1 MRTVGGRCDEGTAG
15 RARWCAPREFH
26 RPPLRFLSGFA
37 YGPPVLAR
45 SSGFSSRVSSVLFG
59 RAVCGV
65 ALCRLVLAGFIM
77 AILPAA
83 PTTTI
88 AAPGETVVDVRTLGA
103 IGDGTVHRVQEWI
116 AQGRYRSL
124 AELQRDYPEVASL
137 HWSIDEAAFTR
148 ALALLPVEGGTIL
161 LPAGRYVAAAQS
173 WTIRRDHVRLLGDG
187 ADRTILSTAPGLSEA
202 LVLSPYRHGGW
213 RSAPD
218 QIYPIG
224 SDSGGA
230 GAAGV
235 QLRDAAWASDFR
247 PGELIFIRNGACRFD
262 QDYGEFNEVV
272 GTDGAGFL
280 RLRHPLSR
288 DYTLARLAWAGE
300 VANGFALPAVQQT
313 AVVAI
318 RTGEGYFSPKTGDAI
333 SIGGEL
339 LAVAGVTG
347 ERLSVRNPGRAN
359 APAGTVIPAG
369 ARIAVARGV
378 IRLTQTTRDFRAEAL
393 TIIGR
398 RKVVVVSNSYGSV
411 FRDCVLIRDPEG
423 VDMNGGLTIDGD
435 DGRWARF
442 ERCTVRAA
450 PPWPMQFARSFGGVV
465 FSDCV
470 FTDANVGFTEFNFD
484 CEVRDSVF
492 LFRGGWPSAVVV
504 VGKSCGDLR
513 ILENRIYAE
522 NAAAIFSGHLDI
534 QSQKL
539 NADGDTL
546 IGNNTIQVVGNTPV
560 FSFPASRPPLLI
572 GNRVANPP
580 DLKFPDVRAVATTI
594 AAEPEGAASAEG
606 GEVVLAVVAG
616 GSAPL
621 DYQWRRAGRALAGA
635 TDSTL
640 ALRRIGPDDVGVY
653 DVAVTGVTTAHSR
666 PVVVGVRP
674 PAGARVAGAVV
685 TTPQW
690 QGIRH
695 PNGAIY
701 DQFLLAGAAG
711 TFTALPGRIA
721 RMSFLDPR
729 QNIVQVELAGAGAV
743 TVVLEDPVGP
753 VAPVLYRQQEVRY
766 MQGTATVVLAGAD
779 ATTHLSVYSVGPR
792 TNPGVTRPEVTYDGW
807 ARLAAIGIATD
818 SGAMGGLHLGDV
830 AFGAQAGFCG
840 VLAPSLATVA
850 QLPVPIHDL
859 VAETEATPGLVFAPG
874 GTVALALA
882 GGDLLQP
889 NGRPVVVAGLVR
901 LLPTDGMD
909 SSGRWAPARKCRAV
923 LWSESGGDVT
933 SLLVDGP

>member
-1 MRTVGGRCDEGTAG
+1 M
-15 RARWCAPREFH
+15 
-26 RPPLRFLSGFA
+26 
-37 YGPPVLAR
+37 LAR
-45 SSGFSSRVSSVLFG
+45 SSGSSSRVSSVLLG
-59 RAVCGV
+59 REACGI
-65 ALCRLVLAGFIM
+65 ALCRLVLAGFFV
-77 AILPAA
+77 AVLPVA
-83 PTTTI
+83 PTATI
-88 AAPGETVVDVRTLGA
+88 AAPGETVIDVGTLGA

-116 AQGRYRSL
+116 GQGRYRSL

-137 HWSIDEAAFTR
+137 HWSIDEAAFAR
-148 ALALLPVEGGTIL
+148 ALALLPEEGGTIV

-187 ADRTILSTAPGLSEA
+187 ADRTILSTAPGLSDA

-218 QIYPIG
+218 QIYPI
-224 SDSGGA
+224 DSGSGSI

-235 QLRDAAWASDFR
+235 QLRVAAWAADFR
-247 PGELIFIRNGACRFD
+247 PGDLVFIRNGACRFD
-262 QDYGEFNEVV
+262 QDYGEFNEVAGV
-272 GTDGAGFL
+272 DDAGFL

-288 DYTLARLAWAGE
+288 DYSLARLAWAGE
-300 VANGFALPAVQQT
+300 VAAPFALPAEQQT

-339 LAVAGVTG
+339 LAVAAVTG
-347 ERLSVRNPGRAN
+347 DRLSVRNPGRAN
-359 APAGTVIPAG
+359 APAGTVIPVG
-369 ARIAVARGV
+369 ARIAMARGV

-442 ERCTVRAA
+442 ERCTLRAA

-470 FTDANVGFTEFNFD
+470 FADANVGFTEFNFD

-492 LFRGGWPSAVVV
+492 LFHGAWPPAVVV

-513 ILENRIYAE
+513 ILENRIFAV
-522 NAAAIFSGHLDI
+522 NAAAIFSGHQDI

-539 NADGDTL
+539 NAEGDTL
-546 IGNNTIQVVGNTPV
+546 IGNNTIQVMGSTPV
-560 FSFPASRPPLLI
+560 YVFPASRPPLLI

-580 DLKFPDVRAVATTI
+580 DLKFPDARAVATTI
-594 AAEPEGAASAEG
+594 AAEPEGAVAAEG

-635 TDSTL
+635 TGSTL
-640 ALRRIGPDDVGVY
+640 ALRRIGPLDAGVY

-674 PAGARVAGAVV
+674 PAGARVAGAVF
-685 TTPQW
+685 TAPQW

-695 PNGAIY
+695 PNGNVY
-701 DQFLLAGAAG
+701 DQFLLAGPAG

-721 RMSFLDPR
+721 RMSFLDP
-729 QNIVQVELAGAGAV
+729 QHNIVQVELSGAGAV

-753 VAPVLYRQQEVRY
+753 VAPALYRQQEVRY
-766 MQGTATVVLAGAD
+766 MQGAVTVVLAGAD
-779 ATTHLSVYSVGPR
+779 ASTHLSVYSVGPM

-807 ARLAAIGIATD
+807 ARLVALGVVSD
-818 SGAMGGLHLGDV
+818 SGAVGGLHLGNV
-830 AFGAQAGFCG
+830 AFGAEHGFCG
-840 VLAPSLATVA
+840 VLAPSLAAVV

-859 VAETEATPGLVFAPG
+859 AAEAGASPGLVFAPAG
-874 GTVALALA
+874 AVALALA

-889 NGRPVVVAGLVR
+889 NGELVAVAGVARFLR
-901 LLPTDGMD
+901 TDGMD
-909 SSGRWAPARKCRAV
+909 SSGRAAPSRECRAV
-923 LWSESGGDVT
+923 LWSDAGGDIT
-933 SLLVDGP
+933 SLLLEGP